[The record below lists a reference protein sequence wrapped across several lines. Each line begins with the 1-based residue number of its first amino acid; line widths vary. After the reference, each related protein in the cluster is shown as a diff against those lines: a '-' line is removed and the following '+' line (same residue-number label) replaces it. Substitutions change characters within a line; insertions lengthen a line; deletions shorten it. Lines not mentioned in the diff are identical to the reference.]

1 MMLVLLAHL
10 SAAPAIAAGLQE
22 RLEALAA
29 TEGFVVSGLERLAES
44 PAKFTAAPPAGAPL
58 SQRIRALLAGY
69 NYVLLYDS
77 GGRISELRI
86 SGPAPAAV
94 PPPGSVATTR
104 RGPHHVVEAELVG
117 PNGTKHRVALMLDT
131 GATTVV
137 LPQSMIGLLG
147 FEAGDL
153 TDGWSQTA
161 AGRVPIKQGW
171 LESIKVG
178 RMAEGR
184 VAVSFLEGD
193 KLGNQTLLGM
203 SFLDRFRLTI
213 DDQHDRIILKRK

>member
-1 MMLVLLAHL
+1 MVLLAL
-10 SAAPAIAAGLQE
+10 VSSGAAAAEGLQG

-29 TEGFVVSGLERLAES
+29 SEGFAVSGLERLAEA
-44 PAKFTAAPPAGAPL
+44 PAKFAAPAPTGTPL
-58 SQRIRALLAGY
+58 SKRIGALLEGY

-77 GGRISELRI
+77 GGRITELMI
-86 SGPAPAAV
+86 SGRAPAIAPAPV
-94 PPPGSVATTR
+94 RGSIATTR
-104 RGPHHVVEAELVG
+104 RGPHYVVESELTG
-117 PNGTKHRVALMLDT
+117 PNGAKHNVPLLLDT

-137 LPQSMIGLLG
+137 LPQSMIEPLG
-147 FEAGDL
+147 FEVGDL

-161 AGRVPIKQGW
+161 AGRVPIKRGH

-178 RMAEGR
+178 RMVEGR
-184 VAVSFLEGD
+184 VAVSFVEDD

-213 DDQHDRIILKRK
+213 DDQHDRIILMRK